1 MQAPFVLYLD
11 NHGMILVEIEIES
24 GKTMKRILSLF
35 FLITILLL
43 SGCSVQEAPA
53 NIAATTLPV
62 YEFTARLCEG
72 TPITV
77 TRLVT
82 EEVSCLHD
90 YSLNVRQV
98 KAAEA
103 ADVIVISGAGLEDF
117 LDDILLN
124 ANILDASGH
133 IDLLCPEEAH
143 SHDPEEADGH
153 DHGHDGH
160 HHEQDPH
167 IWLSPVNAAI
177 MVHNI
182 YEGLCSYYP
191 DSAAVFTENLHV
203 LTAELEEL
211 RRYGTMALDSLS
223 CRELITFHDG
233 FAYFAQAFDLEIL
246 QAVEEES
253 GSEASAKELIHL
265 IEEVEHH
272 KLPAIFTEK
281 SGSVSAAGIISRET
295 GCGSF
300 TLDMAMAGDSY
311 FDAMYHNIDT
321 IKEALG

>member
-1 MQAPFVLYLD
+1 
-11 NHGMILVEIEIES
+11 
-24 GKTMKRILSLF
+24 MKR
-35 FLITILLL
+35 FLIIVFLCLLL
-43 SGCSVQEAPA
+43 TGCAGSEPA
-53 NIAATTLPV
+53 QIAATTLPV

-72 TPITV
+72 TPLTV

-103 ADVIVISGAGLEDF
+103 AEVIVISGAGLEDF
-117 LDDILLN
+117 MADILRD
-124 ANILDASGH
+124 ANRIDASSG
-133 IDLLCPEEAH
+133 IPLLTPGEHHHHHHNEEAEEAH
-143 SHDPEEADGH
+143 E
-153 DHGHDGH
+153 GH

-177 MVHNI
+177 MARNI
-182 YEGLCSYYP
+182 CEGLVERYP
-191 DSAAVFTENLHV
+191 EYIAIFCANLEA
-203 LTAELEEL
+203 LTKELDALHAYGEETL
-211 RRYGTMALDSLS
+211 STLS

-233 FAYFAQAFDLEIL
+233 FSYLAESFDLEIL
-246 QAVEEES
+246 RAVEEES
-253 GSEASAKELIHL
+253 GSEASAKELIQL

-272 KLPAIFTEK
+272 GLPAIFTEV

-295 GCGSF
+295 GCKSF
-300 TLDMAMAGDSY
+300 PLDMAMAGDSY
-311 FDAMYHNIDT
+311 FEAMYHNFDV